1 MSEEQ
6 EPATSAP
13 VRRSRRG
20 RVGSRRHQERRQ
32 SVALRSAE
40 ELELVFRDLTY
51 TVQLEKKNVV
61 KGGPKEKKLLSD
73 ITGIFRPR
81 RLTAIMGSSGA
92 GKTTLLSVLA
102 GNVAGGKV
110 QGTILVNGEEYSG
123 DRLKEISGFVFQDDI
138 LLPTMTVREAIA
150 MSAILRLPK
159 TISVTER
166 DIRIDGVLELM
177 HLQKAKDTVIGS
189 PLHKGVSGGE
199 RKRTA
204 IGMEMVTNPA
214 MLFLDEPTTGL
225 DTFTA
230 YTVVMSLK
238 RLAQQGRTIVATIH
252 QPSTETFN
260 LFDDIL
266 ILSRGRI
273 AYFGPVPELIEYFAR
288 HGYPCPKY
296 SNPSDYIFMKVL
308 REFGTLAD
316 DDAAEEEK
324 VPPISESETTEDET
338 KVPLIEA
345 PKRHVS
351 EGAQDAHLET
361 VRELQAA
368 GTGQVSA
375 TAPIAY
381 LEDAPT
387 HRQSRTI
394 QEACDERIESLLQ
407 SWDDSSEQATIKE
420 ICQVRPHVGVAYS
433 VLKKR
438 GSLWTQ
444 FRFLSKRA
452 TMNFLRN
459 HVLLAARVF
468 QSVFIGVI
476 LGLIYVNT
484 NNYGVSVQIRNKSGA
499 LYFYSTNMFF
509 SMSSQVLGT
518 FGTEKVVFYREYNA
532 GYYSIFPYYVSKTLV
547 ELPGTIIAPYLVLII
562 CYYMIGLTPAF
573 SSYLF
578 MATLGA
584 FVALCGTAY
593 GIMISALVDDVGVA
607 LTIAPL
613 FLLPLVVVSGVFVAA
628 LPVYI
633 NWLKYV
639 SPIYY
644 AFSGMLETQ
653 FNDTLPNC
661 DSTQEDC
668 SPDRAFSELSFES
681 TFSAGVDVVF
691 LATIYAV
698 LWVAGFLALYWGAHK
713 KK

>member
-1 MSEEQ
+1 MPEESE
-6 EPATSAP
+6 PVTSAS
-13 VRRSRRG
+13 VRRSRHESAT
-20 RVGSRRHQERRQ
+20 SRRHREHRH
-32 SVALRSAE
+32 SAVLRSAE

-51 TVQLEKKNVV
+51 TVQLEKKNKT
-61 KGGPKEKKLLSD
+61 KGGPSEKKLLTG

-102 GNVAGGKV
+102 GHGAGGKV
-110 QGTILVNGEEYSG
+110 KGTILVNGEEFSEG
-123 DRLKEISGFVFQDDI
+123 RLKEISGFVFQDDI

-159 TISVTER
+159 TIPVTER
-166 DIRIDGVLELM
+166 EDRINDVLELM

-189 PLHKGVSGGE
+189 PLQKGVSGGE

-238 RLAQQGRTIVATIH
+238 RLAQQGRTVVATIH

-273 AYFGPVPELIEYFAR
+273 AYFGPVSELINYFAR

-316 DDAAEEEK
+316 DDEEEEAPDNK
-324 VPPISESETTEDET
+324 DNDTTKEEIV
-338 KVPLIEA
+338 VPLIEA
-345 PKRHVS
+345 P
-351 EGAQDAHLET
+351 EGHGDDDAHNTSPET
-361 VRELQAA
+361 ESERQAA
-368 GTGQVSA
+368 GTGQVNA
-375 TAPIAY
+375 TASAAQ
-381 LEDAPT
+381 LEDPLT
-387 HRQSRTI
+387 PRQSRTV
-394 QEACDERIESLLQ
+394 QEVCDERIESLLK
-407 SWDDSSEQATIKE
+407 SWEDSPEHAEIKD
-420 ICQVRPHVGVAYS
+420 ICRVRPHFGVAYS
-433 VLKKR
+433 VLKKKA
-438 GSLWTQ
+438 SLWVQ
-444 FRFLSKRA
+444 FIFLSKRA

-459 HVLLAARVF
+459 HVLILARIF
-468 QSVFIGVI
+468 QSVFIGLV

-484 NNYGVSVQIRNKSGA
+484 NDYGVSVQIRNKSGA
-499 LYFYSTNMFF
+499 LYFYATNMFF
-509 SMSSQVLGT
+509 ATSSQVLGT
-518 FGTEKVVFYREYNA
+518 FGIEKVVFYREYNA
-532 GYYSIFPYYVSKTLV
+532 GYYSSFPYYVSKTLV
-547 ELPGTIIAPYLVLII
+547 ELPGTIFAPYLVLII

-584 FVALCGTAY
+584 LGALCGNAY
-593 GIMISALVDDVGVA
+593 GIMISALIDDVGVA

-613 FLLPLVVVSGVFVAA
+613 FLLPFVVVSGVFVAA

-633 NWLKYV
+633 NWLRYI

-644 AFSGMLETQ
+644 SFSGMLETE
-653 FNDTLPNC
+653 FSDLLPNC
-661 DSTQEDC
+661 DSRREDC
-668 SPDRAFSELSFES
+668 TPDRAFAELSFES
-681 TFSAGVDVVF
+681 TFSPGVDVVF

-698 LWVAGFLALYWGAHK
+698 LWVAGFLALYWGAHRK
-713 KK
+713 K